1 MLLLFQPK
9 SDNATLSWGSWRA
22 ALPLNNMLTER
33 LARVAR
39 STDATL
45 ESSRFRVT
53 LTAAATFK
61 ALLLAGTNVTTAVK
75 WRIRSYLDG
84 DFAEEDIDFDSGWL
98 EPFVGIAEDLEWGDP
113 NWWTQ
118 TTPFDDDE
126 RRINLIHVFDTEP
139 TARLHWSFEIDDTTN
154 PAGVIDIG
162 RLFMP
167 LAWEPSINYQYGDNS
182 LSFQDNTL
190 RSTTLGGSEDAWR
203 RINPRIFRFGID
215 YLPETE
221 AYQKAYPL
229 MRTAGFNGEVF
240 VVPDKD
246 DDQFMQQR
254 SFLGR
259 ISQMDGIAQVA
270 FQMAGVGFEIKE
282 SI

>member
-9 SDNATLSWGSWRA
+9 SDTATLSWGSWRA

-39 STDATL
+39 STDATV

-53 LTAAATFK
+53 LNSASSFQ
-61 ALLLAGTNVTTAVK
+61 ALALVGTNVTTAVR
-75 WRIRSYLDG
+75 WRIRSY
-84 DFAEEDIDFDSGWL
+84 EDDEFEIVDFDSGWL
-98 EPFVGIAEDLEWGDP
+98 EPFVGLAEDLEWGDP
-113 NWWTQ
+113 NWWLRRI
-118 TTPFDDDE
+118 PFDDEE
-126 RRINLIHVFDTEP
+126 RRINLIHVFATTP
-139 TARLHWSFEIDDTTN
+139 AARQHWSFEIDDTTN
-154 PAGVIDIG
+154 PTGVIDIG

-167 LAWEPSINYQYGDNS
+167 LAWEPSINYGYGDNA
-182 LSFQDNTL
+182 LTFEDNTL
-190 RSTTLGGSEDAWR
+190 RSRTLGGSEDVWR
-203 RINPRIFRFGID
+203 RLNPRIFRFGID

-221 AYQKAYPL
+221 AYQKVYPL
-229 MRTAGFNGEVF
+229 MRVAGFNGEVF

-259 ISQMDGIAQVA
+259 ISQMDGLSQAA
-270 FQMAGVGFEIKE
+270 FRLVGTGFEIKE
-282 SI
+282 II

>member
-9 SDNATLSWGSWRA
+9 SDTATLSWGSWRA
-22 ALPLNNMLTER
+22 ALPLTNLQTDR
-33 LARVAR
+33 LSKLAR
-39 STDATL
+39 STDTAL
-45 ESSRFRVT
+45 ESTRLRVT
-53 LTAAATFK
+53 LTSASTFMAVVLAA
-61 ALLLAGTNVTTAVK
+61 TNVTTAVK
-75 WRIRSYLDG
+75 WRIRSYTD
-84 DFAEEDIDFDSGWL
+84 DTFATPDFDSDWI
-98 EPFVGIAEDLEWGDP
+98 EPFVGLAEDLEWGDP
-113 NWWTQ
+113 NWWLQ
-118 TTPFDDDE
+118 LLPFDDDE
-126 RRINLIHVFDTEP
+126 RRINLIHVFDTAP
-139 TARLHWSFEIDDTTN
+139 TARQHWSFEIDDTTN

-167 LAWEPSINYQYGDNS
+167 LAWEPSINYGYGDNG
-182 LSFQDNTL
+182 LTFQDNTL

-203 RINPRIFRFGID
+203 RINPRVFRFGID

-259 ISQMDGIAQVA
+259 ISQMDGISQVA
-270 FQMAGVGFEIKE
+270 FQLAGVGFEIKE